1 MTDKPDFLSL
11 ELPPERIKSVSSLGL
26 AHIGDCVWELMVR
39 SWLLWSGKATAAGL
53 HRATV
58 AHISASA
65 QAKAV
70 DIMLPSLTEEELAV
84 FRRGRNAHVNT
95 VPKNAKLSDYHAATG
110 LETLWGWLYL
120 NGCRERLGELF
131 AMIIGE
137 DTDAT

>member
-39 SWLLWSGKATAAGL
+39 SWLLWSGKATAVGL

-58 AHISASA
+58 AHVSASA

-120 NGCRERLGELF
+120 NGRRERLGELF